1 MNMRRPAMIAI
12 VELHATTSGHGL
24 RKPQFNSNANLQ
36 SERPV
41 FRLTHR
47 SIKHRHQQPAP
58 QRPRWRRLR
67 VAGEATPD
75 AVTPS
80 AAALGTRRSWRDF
93 TRKPS
98 NHRLAGSTNSWYAR
112 NASLRVA
119 ASRPERSCP
128 GSLQQIRQCCDHENH
143 IGARSHPD
151 LWAAP
156 CGAAER
162 APCCERGGEDRI
174 RPTISAPGRN
184 FRKML

>member
-75 AVTPS
+75 AVTPFCGS
-80 AAALGTRRSWRDF
+80 AGNTKELERFYEEAVKS
-93 TRKPS
+93 PS
-98 NHRLAGSTNSWYAR
+98 IAGSTNSWYAR

-119 ASRPERSCP
+119 ASRP
-128 GSLQQIRQCCDHENH
+128 GNALAQ
-143 IGARSHPD
+143 
-151 LWAAP
+151 AASSKY
-156 CGAAER
+156 GNAVIMR
-162 APCCERGGEDRI
+162 
-174 RPTISAPGRN
+174 TI
-184 FRKML
+184 

>member
-1 MNMRRPAMIAI
+1 MIAI

-174 RPTISAPGRN
+174 RPTISALERN

>member
-12 VELHATTSGHGL
+12 VELHATTPGHGL

-67 VAGEATPD
+67 VAGEATSD

-98 NHRLAGSTNSWYAR
+98 NHRLAGYR
-112 NASLRVA
+112 CRLRHDRQRRQPDWSIAPRSRSRLLHGLSA
-119 ASRPERSCP
+119 AYL
-128 GSLQQIRQCCDHENH
+128 GV
-143 IGARSHPD
+143 
-151 LWAAP
+151 
-156 CGAAER
+156 
-162 APCCERGGEDRI
+162 
-174 RPTISAPGRN
+174 
-184 FRKML
+184 